1 MRAVNLLPAPRVE
14 QRQDDGQSRARTTK
28 AVAIIAAVVL
38 GLVAAVLGYSFSHS
52 RSQVNDRTAKL
63 DGLKAEVARAQAA
76 AAVPGAA
83 RATTQS
89 HLAAITSAASGRIAW
104 DGLLGELSRVMPAGA
119 WLQTLQAGNGASTT
133 SSSSSSSTTPS
144 TSTTTASAPATAVAG
159 AVSTTGAMPTSFV
172 VSGYAL
178 SQDIVAL
185 ALDRLALMPGLSDVS
200 LQSTQRASVGGTPG
214 TTTPGTTTG
223 NATDNTNAV
232 QFTISANV
240 RSAGGNG

>member
-1 MRAVNLLPAPRVE
+1 MRAVNLLPTPRVE
-14 QRQDDGQSRARTTK
+14 KRQDDVQSRARTTK
-28 AVAIIAAVVL
+28 AIAIVAVVALALVAVVL
-38 GLVAAVLGYSFSHS
+38 GFAYTHGSSNVS
-52 RSQVNDRTAKL
+52 DRQAKL
-63 DGLKAEVARAQAA
+63 DGLKAEVAQAQAA

-83 RATTQS
+83 RATTQA

-144 TSTTTASAPATAVAG
+144 TSTATASAPATAVAG

-172 VSGYAL
+172 VSGFAL

-185 ALDRLALMPGLSDVS
+185 ALDRLALVPGLSDVT
-200 LQSTQRASVGGTPG
+200 LQSTQRASVGN
-214 TTTPGTTTG
+214 TTG
-223 NATDNTNAV
+223 NTTGTTTDNTNAV

>member
-14 QRQDDGQSRARTTK
+14 KRQDDVQSRARTSK
-28 AVAIIAAVVL
+28 AIAIVAGVVLVLVAVVL
-38 GLVAAVLGYSFSHS
+38 GYAVSHS
-52 RSQVNDRTAKL
+52 RSQVNDRQAKL
-63 DGLKAEVARAQAA
+63 DGLKAEVAQAQAA

-83 RATTQS
+83 RATTQA

-119 WLQTLQAGNGASTT
+119 WLQALQAGNGVSTA
-133 SSSSSSSTTPS
+133 SSSSSSSTPS

-172 VSGYAL
+172 VSGFAL

-185 ALDRLALMPGLSDVS
+185 ALDRLALMPGLSDVT
-200 LQSTQRASVGGTPG
+200 LQSTQRASVGAMPGSTPG
-214 TTTPGTTTG
+214 STPG
-223 NATDNTNAV
+223 NTNADAV

>member
-14 QRQDDGQSRARTTK
+14 KRQDDVQSRARTTK
-28 AVAIIAAVVL
+28 AIAVVAVAVLVLVAVVL
-38 GLVAAVLGYSFSHS
+38 GYSVSHS
-52 RSQVNDRTAKL
+52 RSQVNDRHAKL
-63 DGLKAEVARAQAA
+63 DGLKAEVAQAQAA

-83 RATTQS
+83 RATTQA

-104 DGLLGELSRVMPAGA
+104 DGLLGELLRVMPAGA

-144 TSTTTASAPATAVAG
+144 TSATTASAPATAVAG

-172 VSGYAL
+172 VSGFAL

-185 ALDRLALMPGLSDVS
+185 ALDRLALMPGLSDVT
-200 LQSTQRASVGGTPG
+200 LQSTQRASVGATPG
-214 TTTPGTTTG
+214 STPGSTPG
-223 NATDNTNAV
+223 NTNADAV